1 MRQGRDVTRDGDGL
15 GALSARLDAL
25 GAHEAARAPDGLEER
40 VLAKVGGVFAE
51 GAIPI
56 RAARPAWWAGGPA
69 RAAAAAALLAVGA
82 SALYTQSGRRAPARA
97 AWSSVAL
104 AEQRIEGLLALTDDA
119 DRFDDRIASIELLA
133 DAISADGADAWGV
146 DLTEPDLVFLD
157 GGAL

>member
-1 MRQGRDVTRDGDGL
+1 MTQERDTRGRDGL

-25 GAHEAARAPDGLEER
+25 GASERAGAPDGLEER
-40 VLAKVGGVFAE
+40 VLAKVGGVLAG

-56 RAARPAWWAGGPA
+56 DSARPAWWARGPA
-69 RAAAAAALLAVGA
+69 RAAAAAALLAGGA
-82 SALYTQSGRRAPARA
+82 ALLYTQSGRPAPERA

-104 AEQRIEGLLALTDDA
+104 AEQRIEGLLALTHDA

-133 DAISADGADAWGV
+133 DAISADGADVWGA
-146 DLTEPDLVFLD
+146 DLAEPDLVFVD